1 MCYFPML
8 CPKYEILPRWYTGNI
23 CYPAVCLIKTDQP
36 ASAWMKYIDITAR
49 ALAESQKNV
58 KLQENNTNGTPF
70 RSHCERSA
78 NSMQKLDAANCSPG
92 SAEHVDSILVVYNLK
107 LRSGH
112 RLKVSW
118 SFLHLFFINFT
129 FTISYPS

>member
-1 MCYFPML
+1 
-8 CPKYEILPRWYTGNI
+8 
-23 CYPAVCLIKTDQP
+23 
-36 ASAWMKYIDITAR
+36 MKYIDITAR

-92 SAEHVDSILVVYNLK
+92 SSEHVDSILVEYNQIAV
-107 LRSGH
+107 RASAQ
-112 RLKVSW
+112 
-118 SFLHLFFINFT
+118 SFMELFAPIFHKFYFYKIIPFLDST
-129 FTISYPS
+129 WYMIVIQLLV